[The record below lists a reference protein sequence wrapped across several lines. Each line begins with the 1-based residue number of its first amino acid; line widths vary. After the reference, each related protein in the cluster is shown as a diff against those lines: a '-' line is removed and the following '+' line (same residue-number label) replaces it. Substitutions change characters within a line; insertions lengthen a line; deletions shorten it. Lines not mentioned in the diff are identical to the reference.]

1 MVKPDGVRANH
12 SDAIKEQIQAASFTI
27 ISQKWVHLN
36 ESAAITF
43 YAEHSNRAFFPSL
56 IDFMTRYFT
65 FSMFS
70 FSEFRCD

>member
-56 IDFMTRYFT
+56 VDFMTRYLT
-65 FSMFS
+65 FSSFS